1 MISTLYF
8 LLLLSPFLLSEKPKC
23 KIVLEEQ
30 VQCQPR
36 VSQDDCIPGCRTE
49 TLEECRQV
57 VPEDCTTEY
66 ETKCESPKEEVDD
79 SRRRKRSLVPIGLSG
94 LGLAKLTALKLMV
107 AKVLKSK
114 HSSHGPHAAT
124 IAALHTA
131 DTALDGAVNVADATL
146 DSVVR
151 MGEAKIHGVEG
162 VARASVD
169 GIFRFADATLDSV
182 RKVGGATIAG
192 VANLGDAALDG
203 GHLVAESKLG
213 HRLSDVCFQ
222 IPRTVCDYRR
232 SSSQG
237 LERNGNECS
246 TTVQTVCG
254 VDSRLVD
261 PRHRRRR
268 SVEMDG
274 EGCVKVP
281 VSQMCTKRKEVE
293 TVCETVDKQVCT
305 DCKESTVCTPKKVQ
319 REVCEDKM

>member
-1 MISTLYF
+1 MILTIYF

-36 VSQDDCIPGCRTE
+36 ASQDDCIPGCRTE
-49 TLEECRQV
+49 TLEECRQA

-66 ETKCESPKEEVDD
+66 QTKCESPKEVD
-79 SRRRKRSLVPIGLSG
+79 SRRRKRSLVQIGLSG
-94 LGLAKLTALKLMV
+94 LGIAKLTALKLMV
-107 AKVLKSK
+107 AKVLKAK
-114 HSSHGPHAAT
+114 HSPHGPHAAT

-146 DSVVR
+146 DSVLR
-151 MGEAKIHGVEG
+151 MGEAKVHG
-162 VARASVD
+162 VD
-169 GIFRFADATLDSV
+169 GIFRFADASLESL
-182 RKVGGATIAG
+182 RQVGGATIAG

-319 REVCEDKM
+319 REVCEEEKM

>member
-1 MISTLYF
+1 MGTIF
-8 LLLLSPFLLSEKPKC
+8 LLSLLSPFLLSEKPKC

-36 VSQDDCIPGCRTE
+36 VSQDSCIPGCRTE

-66 ETKCESPKEEVDD
+66 QTKCESPQDVDD
-79 SRRRKRSLVPIGLSG
+79 TRRRKRSVGAIGLSVSG
-94 LGLAKLTALKLMV
+94 LGLAKLAALKLIV
-107 AKVLKSK
+107 GKVLKSK
-114 HSSHGPHAAT
+114 HSPHAAT

-222 IPRTVCDYRR
+222 IPRTVCDYGR
-232 SSSQG
+232 SSAQG
-237 LERNGNECS
+237 LVRSGGECT

-268 SVEMDG
+268 SVEMDS

-293 TVCETVDKQVCT
+293 TVCETVDKEVCT
-305 DCKESTVCTPKKVQ
+305 DCKEATVCTPKKVQ
-319 REVCEDKM
+319 REVCEQD

>member
-1 MISTLYF
+1 M
-8 LLLLSPFLLSEKPKC
+8 
-23 KIVLEEQ
+23 
-30 VQCQPR
+30 
-36 VSQDDCIPGCRTE
+36 
-49 TLEECRQV
+49 
-57 VPEDCTTEY
+57 
-66 ETKCESPKEEVDD
+66 
-79 SRRRKRSLVPIGLSG
+79 
-94 LGLAKLTALKLMV
+94 TALKLIV

-151 MGEAKIHGVEG
+151 MGEAKVHGVEG

-169 GIFRFADATLDSV
+169 GIFRFADSTLESV
-182 RKVGGATIAG
+182 RQVGGATIAG

-246 TTVQTVCG
+246 TTVQVGFVGNYYFDLLFVLQTVCG

-281 VSQMCTKRKEVE
+281 VSQMCTKRKVLFFFAFRCFL
-293 TVCETVDKQVCT
+293 V
-305 DCKESTVCTPKKVQ
+305 
-319 REVCEDKM
+319 